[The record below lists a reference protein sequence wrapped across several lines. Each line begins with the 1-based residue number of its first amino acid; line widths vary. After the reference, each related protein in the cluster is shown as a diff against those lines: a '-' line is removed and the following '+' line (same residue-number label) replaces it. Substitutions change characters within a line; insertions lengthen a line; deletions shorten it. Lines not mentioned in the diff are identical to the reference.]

1 MPKHDAVRARLEEQL
16 SRLLKRVGAI
26 ESDLKRTHDRDWN
39 EQAIELEN
47 DEVLEGLDEM
57 SAGEVRRTRAA
68 ISRIAN
74 GTYGVCSTCGHP
86 NQQRAA
92 GRNPERPHLRDVLDR
107 AATEHLNRQTSG
119 HILHNS
125 VRTPARAGASAPGRP
140 RRLTRAPI
148 AVVLADWQRCRRRHR
163 GRRLSSPLLYPAAH
177 AITATQPSPR
187 GKIRSISSQARMG
200 KIDY

>member
-57 SAGEVRRTRAA
+57 SAGEVRRIRAA

-86 NQQRAA
+86 ISAA
-92 GRNPERPHLRDVLDR
+92 RL
-107 AATEHLNRQTSG
+107 AA
-119 HILHNS
+119 I
-125 VRTPARAGASAPGRP
+125 PSAPTCVTCSTEP
-140 RRLTRAPI
+140 PQST
-148 AVVLADWQRCRRRHR
+148 
-163 GRRLSSPLLYPAAH
+163 
-177 AITATQPSPR
+177 
-187 GKIRSISSQARMG
+187 
-200 KIDY
+200 